1 MATGPVE
8 AMRETLDHELARLS
22 AQIDRPAWECLFGEE
37 TGQDAARGLWQ
48 QFVELYPQAA
58 ERAGTDDRDSVTSLL
73 NLLDALDD
81 ADRVDWFA
89 RLAARDH
96 PDEHDALRPLAFARL
111 SVERPE
117 LPAVAWRAGV
127 WRYGRQRLHALES
140 QAAADAEVGAR
151 LWLSGFRQ
159 PRHRELF
166 DELAGRLD
174 ADEAPMA
181 ALVAGGLAAD
191 AAADR
196 PLSRDDADDIV
207 AAVRRGTDRGGG

>member
-8 AMRETLDHELARLS
+8 AMREMLDHELSSLS
-22 AQIDRPAWECLFGEE
+22 GQIDRAAWECLFGDE
-37 TGQDAARGLWQ
+37 TGEDAARSLRQ
-48 QFVELYPQAA
+48 QFVELYPEAA
-58 ERAGTDDRDSVTSLL
+58 ERAGTDDRDSLTALV

-89 RLAARDH
+89 RLAARDD
-96 PDEHDALRPLAFARL
+96 PVEQDALRPLAHARL

-127 WRYGRQRLHALES
+127 WRYGRHCLHHLE
-140 QAAADAEVGAR
+140 QQPAGRAQVGAR

-159 PRHRELF
+159 PRHRKLF

-174 ADEAPMA
+174 ADEAPLA

-191 AAADR
+191 VAVER

-207 AAVRRGTDRGGG
+207 AAIRDLGGRGRG